1 MKNKRVQQASSKDYE
16 LVVNLLQK
24 KEKSQRDLETI
35 YNKISLLNGF
45 NLFIQNYFYGS
56 DISEQIKI
64 CGELVYEKK
73 NKGDV
78 IFYQD
83 EPSNNKLYIIL
94 KGSCMLFL
102 LKDLDFQE
110 EEEEQPNVS
119 AQNQDQ
125 QAQNQAIQN
134 ELQNIPTTMVDRI
147 KQIGQ
152 KFKKQVSFDFD
163 QHNLTQRE
171 INDLKKRYGK
181 TTRLLQAGS
190 IFGER
195 ALFTNQARTATI
207 LADSHPTEMVILDR
221 DKFLP
226 ALEELKKTLQLR
238 RDILFQIFKDMDNY
252 SSARLENMLYS
263 FSVLSFNRGHYITEQ
278 NQHDDKFYIIAEGE
292 AQILKKIPIQIN
304 EFHQEERVAKLTIIG
319 PGVMVGDEIMLKG
332 EQRYLY
338 TTEVI
343 SIKAQVLVADKKIID
358 RKFPKDLKDYLKKV
372 TINKEKGRQ
381 ILLQHKEE
389 EIKQELMQQL
399 KKETSKKLLSTQYK
413 HRSEEEAQE
422 VLKKMK
428 DAISNRQHFTETLPQ
443 NQNQSIDEQLSSQRD
458 ILRGNVPL
466 FTKPNQQQQQPQQE
480 KIQSSFLLPAITEKN
495 NQNFKEENITSS
507 LSLRLINLAPGQQ
520 NNIFD
525 VKSQVFDFGDGK
537 NIQNAQRIEKILN
550 AKNKKKKDGH
560 FSGNNATVQQQ
571 LEKNALKQV
580 QQDNNLMSNIVTD
593 MQNIHSYANQS
604 QKVIKKD
611 FEYPNNKSDADKL
624 SMILSSDKRGS
635 YSTKHLRNI
644 SSEYINGFQG
654 YHNNSISLIQGI
666 GDLGKGTTQ
675 LPLIKSNDQLKLK
688 EQKQLKLEL
697 IQENLPSSI
706 IHSSKNK
713 YPGDDQQSKVLLKK
727 PIKVVVSSNNNQKS
741 NSSQF
746 LEAQVL
752 GTLHLSP
759 TRIQKF
765 QLETIQKQ
773 QQNKKKYNKFTNNV
787 QTVTNEFDQK
797 NQINKHNA
805 NSSLQNLTIDD
816 DINSTND
823 IQISI
828 TAINQQE
835 FQNKKIT
842 NNISLVQKQ
851 NENICLANDKKT
863 LAQESLNQKI
873 KQLDNINP
881 QENIFK
887 EEEPKSLNS
896 PQQFNDKIRFQ
907 EINQIN
913 TPIRKELKSNEA
925 GESTTCLNSDN
936 SSQNKVSLQTISRH
950 ASSFFPITI
959 PKPNKI
965 INQGSRTLSMKKIV
979 QQKSD
984 LYSSSIFKN
993 PVNLQQNYQQ
1003 NNLQK
1008 DLSINL
1014 FEKVN
1019 TNKLDEY
1026 FSVISYNKALKQQ
1039 KQKNQNNNKKVLS

>member
-1 MKNKRVQQASSKDYE
+1 MKNKRAQQASSNDYE
-16 LVVNLLQK
+16 LVVSLLQK

-45 NLFIQNYFYGS
+45 NLFIQNYFYGA

-110 EEEEQPNVS
+110 EEEEQPPVS

-125 QAQNQAIQN
+125 QIQNQRIQN
-134 ELQNIPTTMVDRI
+134 DLQSIPTTMVDRI
-147 KQIGQ
+147 KLIGQ
-152 KFKKQVSFDFD
+152 KYKKQVSFDFD

-207 LADSHPTEMVILDR
+207 LVDSHPTEMVILDR

-263 FSVLSFNRGHYITEQ
+263 FSVLSFKRGQYITEQ
-278 NQHDDKFYIIAEGE
+278 NQQDDKFYIIAEGE
-292 AQILKKIPIQIN
+292 AQIYKKIPIQVSG
-304 EFHQEERVAKLTIIG
+304 FHQEERVAKLTIIG

-332 EQRYLY
+332 EQKYLY
-338 TTEVI
+338 TTEVT

-381 ILLQHKEE
+381 ILLEHKEE
-389 EIKQELMQQL
+389 EIRQELMLQQ
-399 KKETSKKLLSTQYK
+399 KKETSKKLLNAQYK

-428 DAISNRQHFTETLPQ
+428 DAISNRQNFTEALPQ

-458 ILRGNVPL
+458 ILRGSVPL
-466 FTKPNQQQQQPQQE
+466 FTKPNQQQQPQQD
-480 KIQSSFLLPAITEKN
+480 KIQSSFLLPAISEKN
-495 NQNFKEENITSS
+495 ALNLKEENITSS

-571 LEKNALKQV
+571 LEKTVLKQV
-580 QQDNNLMSNIVTD
+580 QQDSNFMSNIVTD
-593 MQNIHSYANQS
+593 MQNIHSFANQR
-604 QKVIKKD
+604 QKVGKKD
-611 FEYPNNKSDADKL
+611 SGLFKNKSDADKL
-624 SMILSSDKRGS
+624 SLLLSSDKRGS
-635 YSTKHLRNI
+635 YSTKHLRNV
-644 SSEYINGFQG
+644 SRDYLTEFQG
-654 YHNNSISLIQGI
+654 YHKNSISLIQSV
-666 GDLGKGTTQ
+666 GDGQQVKGYIQ
-675 LPLIKSNDQLKLK
+675 LSQIKSDDQLKLK
-688 EQKQLKLEL
+688 EQKHIKLEL
-697 IQENLPSSI
+697 IQENLPSGI

-713 YPGDDQQSKVLLKK
+713 YPGDDQSSKVLLKK
-727 PIKVVVSSNNNQKS
+727 PIKVVVNNNIQKP

-765 QLETIQKQ
+765 QLEIIQQ
-773 QQNKKKYNKFTNNV
+773 QQNKKKNNKFSKNV
-787 QTVTNEFDQK
+787 QTASNEFDQK
-797 NQINKHNA
+797 IQINKHNI

-823 IQISI
+823 MQISI
-828 TAINQQE
+828 KALHQQE
-835 FQNKKIT
+835 TQTKQIVNNSNLIKKKDE
-842 NNISLVQKQ
+842 NIS
-851 NENICLANDKKT
+851 LANDKNSFV
-863 LAQESLNQKI
+863 QESLNQKI
-873 KQLDNINP
+873 KQLDNINL
-881 QENIFK
+881 QDKTFK
-887 EEEPKSLNS
+887 EESITLNS
-896 PQQFNDKIRFQ
+896 PKHLNENIGYQ
-907 EINQIN
+907 EIHQIN
-913 TPIRKELKSNEA
+913 TPIRKELKINEA
-925 GESTTCLNSDN
+925 GDIATCLNSDN
-936 SSQNKVSLQTISRH
+936 SSQNKISFQTINKH
-950 ASSFFPITI
+950 ASLFFPITVT
-959 PKPNKI
+959 KPNKV
-965 INQGSRTLSMKKIV
+965 INQGNRTLSMKKIF

-984 LYSSSIFKN
+984 IYSSSIFQN
-993 PVNLQQNYQQ
+993 PTNLQQNYQQ
-1003 NNLQK
+1003 KNLQK
-1008 DLSINL
+1008 DLSINI
-1014 FEKVN
+1014 FEKVDS
-1019 TNKLDEY
+1019 NKLDEY
-1026 FSVISYNKALKQQ
+1026 FNVINYNKALKQQ

>member
-1 MKNKRVQQASSKDYE
+1 MKNKRAQQASSKDYE

-24 KEKSQRDLETI
+24 KEKSQRDLE
-35 YNKISLLNGF
+35 
-45 NLFIQNYFYGS
+45 NYFYGS

-110 EEEEQPNVS
+110 EEDEQSTVN

-125 QAQNQAIQN
+125 QAENQVIQNQ
-134 ELQNIPTTMVDRI
+134 LQNIPSTMVDRI
-147 KQIGQ
+147 KQIGH
-152 KFKKQVSFDFD
+152 KFKKQISFDFD

-263 FSVLSFNRGHYITEQ
+263 FSVYFVLSFNRGHYITEQ
-278 NQHDDKFYIIAEGE
+278 NQQDDKFYIIAEGE
-292 AQILKKIPIQIN
+292 AQILKKIPIQVS
-304 EFHQEERVAKLTIIG
+304 ESHQEERVAKLTIIAYKMFIFFEQKG

-332 EQRYLY
+332 EQKYLY

-358 RKFPKDLKDYLKKV
+358 RKFPRDLKDYLKKV

-381 ILLQHKEE
+381 ILLEHKEE
-389 EIKQELMQQL
+389 EIRQELLQQM
-399 KKETSKKLLSTQYK
+399 KKETSKKLLNTQYK

-428 DAISNRQHFTETLPQ
+428 DAISHRQHFTETLPQ
-443 NQNQSIDEQLSSQRD
+443 NQNQSIDEQASSQRD

-466 FTKPNQQQQQPQQE
+466 FTKSNQQQQLQQD
-480 KIQSSFLLPAITEKN
+480 KIQSSLLLPSITEKN
-495 NQNFKEENITSS
+495 PQNIKEENITSS
-507 LSLRLINLAPGQQ
+507 SSLRLINMAPGQQ

-580 QQDNNLMSNIVTD
+580 QQDNALLSNIVTD
-593 MQNIHSYANQS
+593 MQNIHSFANQK
-604 QKVIKKD
+604 QKVGKKLD
-611 FEYPNNKSDADKL
+611 SQHLSNMSDTDKL
-624 SMILSSDKRGS
+624 SILLLSDQRGS
-635 YSTKHLRNI
+635 YSTKHLRHI
-644 SSEYINGFQG
+644 SSEYQTGFQG
-654 YHNNSISLIQGI
+654 YHNNSTSLIQSI
-666 GDLGKGTTQ
+666 GEIQLGKGTTQ
-675 LPLIKSNDQLKLK
+675 LPQLKSNDQLKLK
-688 EQKQLKLEL
+688 EQKHLKLEL
-697 IQENLPSSI
+697 IQENLPLGI
-706 IHSSKNK
+706 IHSSKNTK
-713 YPGDDQQSKVLLKK
+713 NKQLGDEQSNKVLLKK
-727 PIKVVVSSNNNQKS
+727 PMKVVVNNHIQKS
-741 NSSQF
+741 NSQQF

-773 QQNKKKYNKFTNNV
+773 QKYKKNNKYGNNV
-787 QTVTNEFDQK
+787 QTVSSEFDQK
-797 NQINKHNA
+797 NQINKHNI

-816 DINSTND
+816 DINSTNE
-823 IQISI
+823 IQASI
-828 TAINQQE
+828 TAIRQSDS
-835 FQNKKIT
+835 QNKQT
-842 NNISLVQKQ
+842 SNNSILVLKKNENLCMVNDKSSLV
-851 NENICLANDKKT
+851 
-863 LAQESLNQKI
+863 QESLNQKI
-873 KQLDNINP
+873 KQLDNKSP
-881 QENIFK
+881 SDNIVK
-887 EEEPKSLNS
+887 NESEALNS
-896 PQQFNDKIRFQ
+896 SQINNKLGYQ
-907 EINQIN
+907 EIQQIN
-913 TPIRKELKSNEA
+913 TPIRREIKSNDA
-925 GESTTCLNSDN
+925 GDTTTCLNSDN
-936 SSQNKVSLQTISRH
+936 SSQNKINFQAMSRH
-950 ASSFFPITI
+950 ASSFFPITVT
-959 PKPNKI
+959 KPNKVL
-965 INQGSRTLSMKKIV
+965 NHGSKTLSMKKIV
-979 QQKSD
+979 SQKSD

-993 PVNLQQNYQQ
+993 PINQQQNFQQ

-1008 DLSINL
+1008 DLSINI

-1019 TNKLDEY
+1019 SNKLDEY
-1026 FSVISYNKALKQQ
+1026 FSIIGYNKAFKQQ
-1039 KQKNQNNNKKVLS
+1039 KQKNQNSNKNALS